1 MYRDPRGTL
10 YHPHTG
16 EDIPLG
22 TLAVEEYGRPAWTF
36 NKVLYIEKEGFFE
49 ILKSVKWPERHDC
62 ALLTSKGYATRAV
75 RDLLD
80 MLADDDEPLTVFCVH
95 DADASGTMIYQS
107 LQEATKARPRRRIEI
122 INLGLEPWE
131 AVAMGLE
138 IEDIEAPKDRRP
150 VAAYAQRSQRMESG
164 ERVDWA
170 DFLQRRRIELNAM
183 TTPQFLEWLDQKMA
197 DHGDR
202 KVIPPE
208 DVMAARLRSE
218 TESGLRSIITEKVL
232 REAKVDDQVEAALSR
247 VRWPNGRKLAGT
259 VETWLGDR
267 RDHHWPRPIESVAA
281 ELVRGAA

>member
-1 MYRDPRGTL
+1 M
-10 YHPHTG
+10 
-16 EDIPLG
+16 
-22 TLAVEEYGRPAWTF
+22 
-36 NKVLYIEKEGFFE
+36 
-49 ILKSVKWPERHDC
+49 
-62 ALLTSKGYATRAV
+62 TSKGYATRAV

-80 MLADDDEPLTVFCVH
+80 LLADTDEPLKVFCIH

-107 LQEATKARPRRRIEI
+107 LMEETKARPRRRIEI

-138 IEDIEAPKDRRP
+138 IEDIDAPKDRRP
-150 VAAYAQRSQRMESG
+150 VATYAQRSQRMESG
-164 ERVDWA
+164 ERVNWA
-170 DFLQRRRIELNAM
+170 DFLQRRRVELNAM

-197 DHGDR
+197 DHGDS

-208 DVMAARLRSE
+208 DVMADRLRSE
-218 TESGLRSIITEKVL
+218 TESGLRSSITEKVL

-247 VRWPNGRKLAGT
+247 VRWPNGRKLVGT

-267 RDHHWPRPIESVAA
+267 REHHWPRPIEHVAA